1 MKKKSPSSSLFLC
14 LILAA
19 SFWFEVTNGSGDLG
33 DFGEK
38 VTSLPENEIQ
48 KYLSEDLIVGR
59 DKEPEQCSKN
69 VFEFRE
75 KMKVISSLFTLFT
88 VGFSIRNKNT
98 KRFVN
103 FPKYSVI
110 EDLESAETIIHQ

>member
-69 VFEFRE
+69 VFDFRE

-88 VGFSIRNKNT
+88 VGFSIWNK
-98 KRFVN
+98 
-103 FPKYSVI
+103 KYQKVCQFS
-110 EDLESAETIIHQ
+110 